1 MFRKNNAHL
10 QTVMLSSVD
19 ALPEKQQ
26 RRLAESWAGTFYRE
40 LFSRIDESP
49 FAVLYS
55 DKASRP
61 NIPVNVLVALEYLKA
76 GRGWCDEEMQDAFQ
90 FDVQVRYA
98 LGYRNLGE
106 GAFEL
111 RTVYNFRAR
120 LSKHM
125 QRTGENL
132 LDQAYAAVTDAQ
144 VAAFGLKTDKLRMDS
159 SQIASNIR
167 QMSRLQLLVE
177 VVQRVYRLLND
188 EEQAGYAADFAPY
201 VGCTAGQYTYRVK
214 YGETAPHIERI
225 GLLMQKLLTELAAA
239 HGETSSYQLLRRV
252 FHEHFAL
259 EEAAVRPK
267 QGRELRADS
276 LQAPDDSEA
285 TYREKAGRGYKGY
298 VVNATETCEPSN
310 PFQLI
315 IDVQVESNTTDDSV
329 LLTTALPELVE
340 RSQVSELYTDGGYN
354 SPAVDA
360 ALAEHQVVHVQTAIR
375 GGQADSKR
383 LSLKDF
389 AIETTQSGTPVKL
402 TCPGEQTVAV
412 STGRTPVWFNVRF
425 DAERCAS
432 CPFFG
437 TPCPAKPGKRDP
449 RPLLRFTKD
458 EVALAQRRRR
468 SATAR
473 RSGRNLRSAV
483 EATIRSLK
491 LPFNDDQ
498 LPVRGRFRV
507 SCMMLGSAAWTNVR
521 RINRYLNTRDR
532 LKAKNGVQNPV
543 VHITTAIQHV
553 LNASFGL
560 FTRLRPLSTSYFE
573 QLPISHSDAPA
584 ASPGLPRP
592 LLSHLCL
599 LPSAQVPLD
608 RVLSVE
614 SYLWYA
620 TKRTNFGIKGIGH
633 RSAA

>member
-26 RRLAESWAGTFYRE
+26 RRLAQSWAGTFYRE
-40 LFSRIDESP
+40 LFSRIDESL
-49 FAVLYS
+49 FAALYS
-55 DKASRP
+55 EEASRP

-76 GRGWCDEEMQDAFQ
+76 GRGWCDEEMYDAFL

-98 LGYRNLGE
+98 LGYHNLGE

-120 LSKHM
+120 LSNHM
-125 QRTGENL
+125 QQTGENL
-132 LDQAYAAVTDAQ
+132 LDRAYAAATDAQ

-177 VVQRVYRLLND
+177 VAQRMHRLLND
-188 EEQAGYAADFAPY
+188 EEQARYATDFAPY
-201 VGCTAGQYTYRVK
+201 VQGTAGQYTYRVK
-214 YGETAPHIERI
+214 YGETGPHIERI
-225 GLLMQKLLTELAAA
+225 GLLMQQLLAELASA
-239 HGETSSYQLLRRV
+239 HGETSVYQMLWRV
-252 FHEHFAL
+252 FHEHFVV
-259 EEAAVRPK
+259 EEAELRPK

-276 LQAPDDSEA
+276 LQAPDDPEA
-285 TYREKAGRGYKGY
+285 TYREKAGHGYKGY
-298 VVNATETCEPSN
+298 VVNATETCDPSN

-315 IDVQVESNTTDDSV
+315 VDVQVESNTTDDSV
-329 LLTTALPELVE
+329 LLTAALPELVE
-340 RSQVSELYTDGGYN
+340 RSEVSELYTDGGYN

-360 ALAEHQVVHVQTAIR
+360 ALAEHQIIHVQTAIR
-375 GGQADSKR
+375 GGQTDSKR

-389 AIETTQSGTPVKL
+389 AIETTQSGTPTKL
-402 TCPGEQTVAV
+402 TCPGEQTVTV

-425 DAERCAS
+425 DPEQCAS

-437 TPCPAKPGKRDP
+437 THCPAKPGKRDL

-458 EVALAQRRRR
+458 EVALAQRRQR
-468 SATAR
+468 SATTR

-483 EATIRSLK
+483 EATIRSIK

-498 LPVRGRFRV
+498 LPVRGRFRI

-521 RINRYLNTRDR
+521 RINRYLTTRDR
-532 LKAKNGVQNPV
+532 LKAKNGVKNPDAQV
-543 VHITTAIQHV
+543 TTDVQRS
-553 LNASFGL
+553 LNL
-560 FTRLRPLSTSYFE
+560 FFDLFIRFRPPWTRYSE
-573 QLPISHSDAPA
+573 QLPISQSKAPA
-584 ASPGLPRP
+584 S
-592 LLSHLCL
+592 
-599 LPSAQVPLD
+599 
-608 RVLSVE
+608 
-614 SYLWYA
+614 
-620 TKRTNFGIKGIGH
+620 
-633 RSAA
+633 

>member
-10 QTVMLSSVD
+10 QMVMVSSVD

-26 RRLAESWAGTFYRE
+26 KRLAESWAGTFYRE
-40 LFSRIDESP
+40 LFGRIDESL
-49 FAVLYS
+49 FAALYS

-76 GRGWCDEEMQDAFQ
+76 GRGWCDEEMYDAFL

-98 LGYRNLGE
+98 LGYHNLGE

-120 LSKHM
+120 LSEHM
-125 QRTGENL
+125 QKTGENL
-132 LDQAYAAVTDAQ
+132 LDKAYAAATDAQ

-177 VVQRVYRLLND
+177 VVQRVHRLLND
-188 EEQAGYAADFAPY
+188 EEQARYAADFAPY
-201 VGCTAGQYTYRVK
+201 VVGTAGQYTYRVK

-225 GLLMQKLLTELAAA
+225 GLLMQKLLAGLATV
-239 HGETSSYQLLRRV
+239 HGETSVYQMLRRV
-252 FHEHFAL
+252 FHEHFVV
-259 EEAAVRPK
+259 EEAVLRPK

-276 LQAPDDSEA
+276 LQAPDDPEA

-298 VVNATETCEPSN
+298 VVNATETCDPSN

-315 IDVQVESNTTDDSV
+315 VDVQVESNTTDDSV

-340 RSQVSELYTDGGYN
+340 RSEVSELYTDGGYN
-354 SPAVDA
+354 SSAVDA
-360 ALAEHQVVHVQTAIR
+360 ALAEHQIIHVQTAIR

-389 AIETTQSGTPVKL
+389 TIETTQSGTPTKL
-402 TCPGEQTVAV
+402 TCPGEQTVTV
-412 STGRTPVWFNVRF
+412 SAGHKPPWFQGRF
-425 DAERCAS
+425 DPEQCAN
-432 CPFFG
+432 CPLYG
-437 TPCPAKPGKRDP
+437 TLCPAKPGKRDL
-449 RPLLRFTKD
+449 RPLLRFTQD
-458 EVALAQRRRR
+458 EVALAQRRQR
-468 SATAR
+468 SAAAR

-483 EATIRSLK
+483 EATIRSIK

-507 SCMMLGSAAWTNVR
+507 GCMMIGSAAWTNVR
-521 RINRYLNTRDR
+521 RINRYLNTCNQP
-532 LKAKNGVQNPV
+532 KTENGVQNPIEQV
-543 VHITTAIQHV
+543 STDVQRS
-553 LNASFGL
+553 LNAFFGL
-560 FTRLRPLSTSYFE
+560 FTRLRPPWNRYFE
-573 QLPISHSDAPA
+573 QPPISQSIAPA
-584 ASPGLPRP
+584 SSLGLPRP
-592 LLSHLCL
+592 SLSHLHP
-599 LPSAQVPLD
+599 LPGAQSTV
-608 RVLSVE
+608 R
-614 SYLWYA
+614 
-620 TKRTNFGIKGIGH
+620 
-633 RSAA
+633 

>member
-1 MFRKNNAHL
+1 MFRKNDAHL

-26 RRLAESWAGTFYRE
+26 RRLDESWAGTFYRE
-40 LFSRIDESP
+40 LFSRIDEAP
-49 FAVLYS
+49 FAALYS

-76 GRGWCDEEMQDAFQ
+76 GRGWSDEELHDAFL

-111 RTVYNFRAR
+111 RTMYNFRAR
-120 LSKHM
+120 LSEHM
-125 QRTGENL
+125 QQTGENL
-132 LDQAYAAVTDAQ
+132 LDRAYAAATDAQ

-177 VVQRVYRLLND
+177 VVQRVHRQLTA
-188 EEQAGYAADFAPY
+188 EEQAGYAAEFAPY
-201 VGCTAGQYTYRVK
+201 MQGTAGQYTYRVK
-214 YGETAPHIERI
+214 YGETGPHIERI
-225 GLLMQKLLTELAAA
+225 GLLMQKLLAELAAT
-239 HGETSSYQLLRRV
+239 HSETSSYQMLWRV
-252 FHEHFAL
+252 FHEHFVL

-276 LQAPDDSEA
+276 LQAPDDREA
-285 TYREKAGRGYKGY
+285 TYRQKAGRSYKGY
-298 VVNATETCEPSN
+298 VVNATETCAPDN

-315 IDVQVESNTTDDSV
+315 VDVQVESNTTDDSV

-360 ALAEHQVVHVQTAIR
+360 ALAEHQIVHVQTAIR

-389 AIETTQSGTPVKL
+389 VIETTQSGTPSKL
-402 TCPGEQTVAV
+402 TCPGGQIVTVTA
-412 STGRTPVWFNVRF
+412 GHKPPWFHGRF
-425 DAERCAS
+425 DAEHCAR
-432 CPFFG
+432 CPFFA
-437 TPCPAKPGKRDP
+437 TSCPAKPGKRDP
-449 RPLLRFTKD
+449 RPLLRFKKD
-458 EVALAQRRRR
+458 DVALAQRRRR
-468 SATAR
+468 SAAAR
-473 RSGRNLRSAV
+473 TTGRNLRSAV

-507 SCMMLGSAAWTNVR
+507 GCMMIGSAAWTNVR

-532 LKAKNGVQNPV
+532 FQTKNGVQNLVEPL
-543 VHITTAIQHV
+543 TTDVQWS
-553 LNASFGL
+553 LNAFFGL
-560 FTRLRPLSTSYFE
+560 FSWSRPPLHCYST
-573 QLPISHSDAPA
+573 QP
-584 ASPGLPRP
+584 
-592 LLSHLCL
+592 
-599 LPSAQVPLD
+599 
-608 RVLSVE
+608 
-614 SYLWYA
+614 
-620 TKRTNFGIKGIGH
+620 
-633 RSAA
+633 